1 MSRKLK
7 QTFNWFSLIGISFS
21 LTNSW
26 LGLSSSLVMGLTNG
40 GPLMVIYGLI
50 IAMFFA
56 LMSAIAISDFAS
68 ILPNASGPCFWTL
81 KLLSEED
88 QEENIEIKP
97 ISGIHSKATVE
108 ICSREISL
116 EEEEDKLALYCDSS
130 NVVLKH
136 RWKKHL
142 ALATGFANYMGSVFT
157 MSSVCASLSLNVLGL
172 FSLMHS
178 AYQVQQWHIFVTYE
192 IFNILIAIG
201 SCCGE
206 WLQIISKSGLVISLF
221 SYIMTF
227 LVSIISRS
235 FNRETPWPAAKR
247 IFLNFENTPAQ
258 WPPALTFILGLINPC
273 WAFAGIDSATHM
285 VEDVGYMK
293 SRRLV
298 PKVLICNILLGFL
311 TSFTYAIA
319 MFYCV
324 TDTTAVVN
332 SILPIVEIYYQ
343 ATGNKSLSCFMQSC
357 CIASGVICGF
367 SCSTWQN
374 RILWSVSCTCCH
386 LSGGES
392 SKFKLKAMSKFA
404 KISKRFHMPVHAH
417 IFSHFI
423 VLIVGCIFMGS
434 STAFN
439 AIVSACISVLYL
451 SYAVPCAILLIYSG
465 RKKFTK
471 RVFGE
476 QKLLGISPGYNYNGI
491 FASISHILTI
501 CWALFCLVMFA
512 FPYTLPVT
520 QGNMNYVSV
529 VYVAVGLLILIMV
542 VT

>member
-1 MSRKLK
+1 
-7 QTFNWFSLIGISFS
+7 
-21 LTNSW
+21 
-26 LGLSSSLVMGLTNG
+26 
-40 GPLMVIYGLI
+40 
-50 IAMFFA
+50 
-56 LMSAIAISDFAS
+56 
-68 ILPNASGPCFWTL
+68 
-81 KLLSEED
+81 
-88 QEENIEIKP
+88 
-97 ISGIHSKATVE
+97 
-108 ICSREISL
+108 
-116 EEEEDKLALYCDSS
+116 
-130 NVVLKH
+130 
-136 RWKKHL
+136 
-142 ALATGFANYMGSVFT
+142 
-157 MSSVCASLSLNVLGL
+157 
-172 FSLMHS
+172 
-178 AYQVQQWHIFVTYE
+178 
-192 IFNILIAIG
+192 
-201 SCCGE
+201 
-206 WLQIISKSGLVISLF
+206 
-221 SYIMTF
+221 MTF

-357 CIASGVICGF
+357 CIVSGVICGF

-374 RILWSVSCTCCH
+374 RILWSMSCTCCH

-451 SYAVPCAILLIYSG
+451 SYAVPCAILLIYNG

-542 VT
+542 VTYSSGIMHTLFFCNIPCLSVLERNL